1 MKKNGKHATVNC
13 EACHGPLANHADD
26 PADVTPPKLDTAT
39 LCVRCHAASEAKPKD
54 VPPGCGGRPCEW
66 RPLRNLPPAAQS
78 RRSTQEVRNEYF
90 PTPFSDSAPGAAI
103 AWKSV
108 LAGTPEAAPNYT
120 MSEHWWSMLIDIPKC
135 IGCGNCVRAC
145 QAENDVPDGH
155 FRTWVERY
163 HVSDENMSNPQVISP
178 DGGKE
183 GFPAAKEEGG
193 KYFFVPKMCNHCAD
207 SPCTQVCPVGATF
220 VAPDGVVLVDQKY
233 CLGCAYCVQACP
245 YGCRYIHPVKK
256 VADKCTL
263 CYHRITK
270 GLTTACCEACPTGAR
285 QLADLKNP
293 NDPIHEFLK
302 THSVQVLK
310 PQMAT
315 GAKVFYNELMVR
327 CGNDLHSAD
336 GEFSKRWVSGYEWC

>member
-1 MKKNGKHATVNC
+1 MKINRRQM
-13 EACHGPLANHADD
+13 LI
-26 PADVTPPKLDTAT
+26 L
-39 LCVRCHAASEAKPKD
+39 L
-54 VPPGCGGRPCEW
+54 
-66 RPLRNLPPAAQS
+66 PAAA
-78 RRSTQEVRNEYF
+78 V
-90 PTPFSDSAPGAAI
+90 
-103 AWKSV
+103 AWESV
-108 LAGTPEAAPNYT
+108 LAGTPEESPNYKMT
-120 MSEHWWSMLIDIPKC
+120 DHWWSMLIDIPKC

-145 QAENDVPDGH
+145 QTENDVPEGY

-163 HVSDENMSNPQVISP
+163 HVSDWPMTKSGDITPNPLIAPEVISP
-178 DGGKE
+178 KGGKE
-183 GFPAAKEEGG
+183 GFPTATDESG
-193 KYFFVPKMCNHCAD
+193 KYFFVPKLCNQCAD

-233 CLGCAYCVQACP
+233 CLGCGYCVQACP

-285 QLADLKNP
+285 QLVDLKDP
-293 NDPIHEFLK
+293 KDPIHEFLK

-315 GAKVFYNELMVR
+315 GAKVFYNDLDGSVR
-327 CGNDLHSAD
+327 
-336 GEFSKRWVSGYEWC
+336 